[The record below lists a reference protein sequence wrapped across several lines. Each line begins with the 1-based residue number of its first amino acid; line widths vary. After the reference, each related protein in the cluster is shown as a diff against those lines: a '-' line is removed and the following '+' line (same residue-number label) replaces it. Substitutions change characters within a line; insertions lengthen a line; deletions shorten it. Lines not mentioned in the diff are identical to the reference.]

1 MNNVTVLYPASKFN
15 LSSLEED
22 TDYNITITTSTTKGE
37 EYTSEHVIGRT
48 LRDGKPL
55 TLIFLQYY
63 KILNTLF
70 SFY

>member
-1 MNNVTVLYPASKFN
+1 MNSVTVLYPASKFN

-22 TDYNITITTSTTKGE
+22 TDYNITISANTTEGE
-37 EYTSEHVIGRT
+37 EYTSEHVIERT

-55 TLIFLQYY
+55 TLLFLQS
-63 KILNTLF
+63 KRLNAFF